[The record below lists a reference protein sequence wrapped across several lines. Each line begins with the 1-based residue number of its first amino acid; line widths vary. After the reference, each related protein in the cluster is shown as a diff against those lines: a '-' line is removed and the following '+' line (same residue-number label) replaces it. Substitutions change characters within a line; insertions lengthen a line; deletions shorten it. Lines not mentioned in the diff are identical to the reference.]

1 MPRFLI
7 SDTDHHMD
15 FSMPY
20 LEAFLN
26 ETLRMA
32 SIGAMSIF
40 HSASEDIPNFHGYS
54 LPKDT
59 IVFAN
64 FWEIH
69 HDEKIWGDP
78 ENFRP
83 ERFLGPNAHMVSHLN
98 VFSKG

>member
-1 MPRFLI
+1 MH
-7 SDTDHHMD
+7 SDIDYHTD

-26 ETLRMA
+26 ETLRITT
-32 SIGAMSIF
+32 IGAMSIF
-40 HSASEDIPNFHGYS
+40 HSTSEDIPHFRGYI

-83 ERFLGPNAHMVSHLN
+83 ERFLGRNAHMVSHLN
-98 VFSKG
+98 VFSKGSLY